1 MSEHD
6 DITKQ
11 SSKHVLINLDYIISK
26 CERAL
31 AHVEL
36 LQMRTAGDSKIT
48 NIIDDDVRSGFSTL
62 KQEIYEIEVYTKL
75 RRKNG

>member
-11 SSKHVLINLDYIISK
+11 SSKHVLINLDYIIAK

-36 LQMRTAGDSKIT
+36 LQMRTAGI
-48 NIIDDDVRSGFSTL
+48 NDDVSSGFSTL